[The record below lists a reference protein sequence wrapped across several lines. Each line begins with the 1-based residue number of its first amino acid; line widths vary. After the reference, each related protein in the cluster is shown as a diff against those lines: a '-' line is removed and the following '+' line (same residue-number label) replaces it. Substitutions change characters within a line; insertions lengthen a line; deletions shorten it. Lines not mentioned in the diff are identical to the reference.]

1 MRFEEE
7 TQYYYEIERA
17 KDIDVNAR
25 PKKKKTLQSI
35 INNRKISYS
44 STYMKNIKIKHF
56 LSKKFG

>member
-25 PKKKKTLQSI
+25 PKKKNNSI
-35 INNRKISYS
+35 N
-44 STYMKNIKIKHF
+44 H
-56 LSKKFG
+56 